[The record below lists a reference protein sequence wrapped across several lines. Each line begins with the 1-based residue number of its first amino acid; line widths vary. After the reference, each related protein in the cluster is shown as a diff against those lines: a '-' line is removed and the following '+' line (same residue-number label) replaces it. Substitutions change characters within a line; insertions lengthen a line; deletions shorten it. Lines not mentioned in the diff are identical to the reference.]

1 MTCLSDSAS
10 KAELGSASFRNEV
23 GVGVL
28 LPFQASWV
36 LSAQWVQLYSSIVHP
51 AKEGIAI
58 TQLRV
63 TVQRCLSRCGNS
75 KEGFSRRSG
84 GISFEKKLSFHLCF
98 GTEEAHFQCQHHI
111 PH

>member
-23 GVGVL
+23 GVGML

-36 LSAQWVQLYSSIVHP
+36 LSAQWVQLCSSIVHP

-63 TVQRCLSRCGNS
+63 TVQRCLSRCGNN
-75 KEGFSRRSG
+75 KE
-84 GISFEKKLSFHLCF
+84 
-98 GTEEAHFQCQHHI
+98 
-111 PH
+111 